1 MHPALATASTAM
13 GMTPLLFVVTIVPA
27 RMEGALIHQEDQEE
41 NTKSKSGKCNGAHYL
56 SKRFKTQLQLPYRC
70 DDVVE

>member
-41 NTKSKSGKCNGAHYL
+41 NTKSK
-56 SKRFKTQLQLPYRC
+56 
-70 DDVVE
+70 